1 MAVSTAA
8 KRKQFK
14 LTVQAK
20 PRERVKRIFYG
31 KLTITEEWRGFG
43 GTRVSRA
50 WEFSDDEFGLD
61 MQICS
66 YTKTSYAMI
75 DKETGEHELVL
86 FAQKEND
93 NG

>member
-31 KLTITEEWRGFG
+31 KLTVTEEWRGFG
-43 GTRVSRA
+43 GTRVSRS
-50 WEFSDDEFGLD
+50 WEFDGEQGLD

-75 DKETGEHELVL
+75 DNESCEHELVL
-86 FAQKEND
+86 FAQEDND

>member
-31 KLTITEEWRGFG
+31 KLTVTEEWRGFG
-43 GTRVSRA
+43 GTRVSRS
-50 WEFSDDEFGLD
+50 WEFD
-61 MQICS
+61 
-66 YTKTSYAMI
+66 
-75 DKETGEHELVL
+75 GE
-86 FAQKEND
+86 Q
-93 NG
+93 G